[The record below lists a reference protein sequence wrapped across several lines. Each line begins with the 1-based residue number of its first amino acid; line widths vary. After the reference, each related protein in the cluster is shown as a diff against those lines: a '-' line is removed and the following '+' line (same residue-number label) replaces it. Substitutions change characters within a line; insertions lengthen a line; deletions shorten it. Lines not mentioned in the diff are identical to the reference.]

1 MDEHRPASRPVP
13 LRDGGST
20 VCEARLARCDQR
32 DTPPAA
38 ANERAFRALR
48 SAANA
53 TRAQR
58 QELRPCPVPPPQ
70 RRAKTLKN
78 GRVKVMKDAG
88 VRGFG
93 IPQTLTRPFCE
104 SFAGSRGLFQKP
116 PEQGSGQSPE
126 NYRFPRSHPI
136 RHSLFVKVFAG
147 SRGLFQKPPERGSG
161 LAPRTI
167 GSRALIPSAIPF
179 L

>member
-1 MDEHRPASRPVP
+1 MRTLRHHVMDEHRPASRPVP

-78 GRVKVMKDAG
+78 GRVRVCRRPG
-88 VRGFG
+88 V
-93 IPQTLTRPFCE
+93 PQTLTRPF
-104 SFAGSRGLFQKP
+104 L
-116 PEQGSGQSPE
+116 
-126 NYRFPRSHPI
+126 
-136 RHSLFVKVFAG
+136 KVFAG
-147 SRGLFQKPPERGSG
+147 SKGGFFQKAPLAGSGAGPESNRFPLTISRPPSLSRKFLRVPRGLFSKSSLGGVRGS
-161 LAPRTI
+161 APR
-167 GSRALIPSAIPF
+167 AITLSNTP
-179 L
+179 